1 VVTVVAPAKPSPSAL
16 KPSSRPSPV
25 VHITAQAK
33 APATPTPVPTTHLPV
48 FPPSSLATAIGKTLP
63 AVVAP
68 LDPQVY
74 QERDVDVPPRRI
86 SGTSASYPDWGPR
99 LGKGQQVSITASFV
113 VNESGDV
120 TDIRVERG
128 GGVLEAVL
136 LEISRWKY
144 EPGRKNGQPVKV
156 RVSWKHSFIGG

>member
-1 VVTVVAPAKPSPSAL
+1 
-16 KPSSRPSPV
+16 
-25 VHITAQAK
+25 
-33 APATPTPVPTTHLPV
+33 
-48 FPPSSLATAIGKTLP
+48 
-63 AVVAP
+63 VAP
-68 LDPQVY
+68 LDPLVY
-74 QERDVDVPPRRI
+74 QEHDVDVPPRRI

-144 EPGRKNGQPVKV
+144 EPGRKDGQPVKV
-156 RVSWKHSFIGG
+156 RVGWKHTFIGG